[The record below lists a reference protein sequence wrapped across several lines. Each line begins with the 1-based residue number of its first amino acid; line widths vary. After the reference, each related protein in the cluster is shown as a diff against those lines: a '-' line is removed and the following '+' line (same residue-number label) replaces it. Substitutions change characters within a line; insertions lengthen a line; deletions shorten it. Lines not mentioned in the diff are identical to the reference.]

1 MALIFF
7 KMIKNVEELDML
19 KTGDKA
25 PTFSLESDTGR
36 TVSLSDYA
44 GKRLVL
50 FFYPRD
56 NTSG

>member
-1 MALIFF
+1 
-7 KMIKNVEELDML
+7 ML
-19 KTGDKA
+19 KAGDKA
-25 PTFSLESDTGR
+25 PDFSLESDTGK
-36 TVSLSDYA
+36 TVALSDYA